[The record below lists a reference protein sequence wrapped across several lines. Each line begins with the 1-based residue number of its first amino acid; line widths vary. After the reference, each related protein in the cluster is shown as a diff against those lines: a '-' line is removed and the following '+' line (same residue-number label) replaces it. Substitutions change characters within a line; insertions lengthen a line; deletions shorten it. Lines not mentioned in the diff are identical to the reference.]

1 MEMLSLKRISINCGI
16 KKVKKF
22 LLLLCT
28 SLMIACGSNSENKKT
43 KTDFL
48 NSIQGTWT
56 VSEIK
61 DITKE
66 TLSNNRKTP
75 FIKIEGEKISGNNGC
90 NNYFSSII
98 NIDEKSLEFSHFG
111 ETRMMCPEMKI
122 PETFSSL
129 SSKTDT
135 YSVVKKTLTLFNS
148 EGEKVLVFT
157 KA

>member
-1 MEMLSLKRISINCGI
+1 
-16 KKVKKF
+16 
-22 LLLLCT
+22 
-28 SLMIACGSNSENKKT
+28 MIACGSNSENKKT

-98 NIDEKSLEFSHFG
+98 DIDEKSLKFSHFG
-111 ETRMMCPEMKI
+111 ETRMMCRDMKI
-122 PETFSSL
+122 PDIFGKSISKIETY
-129 SSKTDT
+129 TVD
-135 YSVVKKTLTLFNS
+135 KKTLTFFNTKR
-148 EGEKVLVFT
+148 EKVFVFT
-157 KA
+157 KE